1 VSTITVSYDMTLVA
15 LSYVISVFGA
25 YTALQLAIG
34 IPAAQG
40 RSMVGWLVGA
50 ALAMGGGAIWSM
62 HFIGMLAYEVSM
74 PVAYD
79 PVITLV
85 SAIIAVAVTGVGL
98 FVVGRGEASAA
109 KLLIGGVFT
118 GLGVAGMHYAGMA
131 AMIMPADLSYDPLL
145 FSLSIVIAAVAATVA
160 LWLAFNL
167 RGNLQRFG
175 SAFVMGAAVCGMHYT
190 GMAAAILSPAGEG
203 GVQPALGV
211 STQELGIYVFGIAG
225 VLLTAILLVGMSRS
239 RQILELED

>member
-1 VSTITVSYDMTLVA
+1 VSAITVSYDLMLVA
-15 LSYVISVFGA
+15 LSFVISVFGA

-40 RSMVGWLVGA
+40 KSMVAWLIGA

-62 HFIGMLAYEVSM
+62 HFIGMLAFEVDI

-109 KLLIGGVFT
+109 KLLIGGIFT
-118 GLGVAGMHYAGMA
+118 GLGVAGMHYTGMA
-131 AMIMPADLSYDPLL
+131 AMIMPAGLSYDSLL
-145 FSLSIVIAAVAATVA
+145 FSLSIVIAVVAATVA

-190 GMAAAILSPAGEG
+190 GMAAAILTPTGEG

-211 STQELGIYVFGIAG
+211 STQQLGIYVFGIAG
-225 VLLTAILLVGMSRS
+225 VLLTAILIVGMSRS
-239 RQILELED
+239 RQVLELD